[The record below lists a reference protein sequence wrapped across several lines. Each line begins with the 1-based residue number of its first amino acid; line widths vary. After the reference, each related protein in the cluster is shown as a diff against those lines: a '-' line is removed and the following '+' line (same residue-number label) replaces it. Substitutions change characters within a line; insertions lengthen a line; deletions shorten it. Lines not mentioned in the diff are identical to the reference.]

1 MTIFDYLNDIL
12 KDKTGTLPLEGYSPY
27 LVNRW
32 VSFINPHLTE
42 FVNQFNTKLLL
53 EDKEL
58 HYKTMLSALP
68 RINRVP
74 RINYIKKLK
83 EEKTEKDS
91 RIKIIA
97 NNLEISEREAELLLN
112 ETVSA

>member
-12 KDKTGTLPLEGYSPY
+12 RDKTGTLPLDDYSPY

-32 VSFINPHLTE
+32 LSFTNPHLAE

-58 HYKTMLSALP
+58 HYKTMMSALP
-68 RINRVP
+68 KVSKVP

-91 RIKIIA
+91 RIKILAI
-97 NNLEISEREAELLLN
+97 NLEISEREAELLL
-112 ETVSA
+112 S